1 MRTNRNLLAIAAW
14 TVVCVVVVWLSA
26 SIQGVE
32 NTYEIHPEITIP
44 EYRTDAARA
53 IDAYERL
60 MQRYMDI
67 TEKNLIRLSADI
79 KSVVRKLDSIDSKL
93 RELSTRIAK
102 IEKAVGVEQ
111 PKTQIGK
118 KTCPAETQEEIYTP
132 APSKL
137 SPSAGQ

>member
-1 MRTNRNLLAIAAW
+1 MRINRNLLAIAAGLA
-14 TVVCVVVVWLSA
+14 VCVVVVWLSA
-26 SIQGVE
+26 SIHGGE
-32 NTYEIHPEITIP
+32 NTYELRPEITIP

-67 TEKNLIRLSADI
+67 TEKSLTGFGADI

-93 RELSTRIAK
+93 RELSTRIAR

-118 KTCPAETQEEIYTP
+118 KTCAAETQEEICTP
-132 APSKL
+132 APSKP